1 MLSHEYYTK
10 ILQTLWKVM
19 SNYYEVTQW
28 HKQHEDFLQTEDEND
43 GEASYNKK
51 YVTQKLNHGLHRVW
65 KVKLYYLAFKRE
77 NNQNA
82 LNYVIC

>member
-1 MLSHEYYTK
+1 
-10 ILQTLWKVM
+10 M

-65 KVKLYYLAFKRE
+65 KVKLYYLLSKKKKISLSIAYFADNSRMTAGCSEK
-77 NNQNA
+77 
-82 LNYVIC
+82 